1 MISSP
6 DGSMNSSYGM
16 SSGKLIV
23 VSAPSGAGKT
33 TIVKA
38 ILEKYPSML
47 FSVSAA
53 TRTRREME
61 VDGRDYFFLSGQE
74 FEHRIRAGELA
85 EWEEIYGNLYG
96 TLKGEVDKALSNGK
110 AMLFDIDVKGGLSI
124 KRAYPNDSV
133 LIFIKPPS
141 VEILEARL
149 RGRKTEDETTFKRRM
164 DRVAMELG
172 MAAQFDYQV
181 VNDDLQ
187 TAIAGVD
194 KLVLAHTTSAQR
206 AS

>member
-1 MISSP
+1 
-6 DGSMNSSYGM
+6 M

-38 ILEKYPSML
+38 MLQKYPSML

-53 TRTRREME
+53 TRARRETE
-61 VDGRDYFFLSGQE
+61 VDGKDYFFLSRQE
-74 FEHRIRAGELA
+74 FERRIRAGELV
-85 EWEEIYGNLYG
+85 EWEEIYGTLYG
-96 TLKGEVDKALSNGK
+96 TLKSEVNKALSTGK
-110 AMLFDIDVKGGLSI
+110 VMLLDIDVKGGLSI
-124 KRAYPNDSV
+124 KRTYPNDSV

-141 VEILEARL
+141 IEILEARL
-149 RGRKTEDETTFKRRM
+149 RGRKTEDDKTFKRRM

-172 MAAQFDYQV
+172 MASQFDYQI

-187 TAIAGVD
+187 AAIAEVD
-194 KLVLAHTTSAQR
+194 KLVVTHTTSAQR